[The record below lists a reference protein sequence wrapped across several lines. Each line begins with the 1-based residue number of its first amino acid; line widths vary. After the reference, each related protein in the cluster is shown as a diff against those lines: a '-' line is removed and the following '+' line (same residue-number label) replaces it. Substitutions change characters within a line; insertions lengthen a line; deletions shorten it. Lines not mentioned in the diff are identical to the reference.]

1 MSAQYEAL
9 ATKARAMYGRRLRR
23 AELARIARLGSVQEV
38 LAELC
43 QQPAW
48 AQAAQALAGEP
59 LVTRA
64 RLEDALRGQVRQ
76 EGLRLASFLP
86 QKDWPLMD
94 FPVRRAELER
104 ILAALRRL
112 HAGLY
117 RETEELPRAYVSRA
131 RVDLEKLRQ
140 CTDFNGLVDATQ
152 GSIFHDALNRLRA
165 GETLPDYGITEALL
179 WSVYYRYTLQLVARR
194 YAGDTRRLLEQSVG
208 SQVDMLNIMNILR
221 MKQYFPE
228 EDDFLPVLLPNHYKV
243 RPEQIRA
250 MCSAPTAQAVMEMV
264 EATPYAS
271 AFRGAAPE
279 ELQNRYGAVLYQL
292 SRRQLRMGK
301 PSVYTA
307 VAYLNLRELELRAVV
322 SAVETVKYQQDL
334 NPALLEFLDD

>member
-1 MSAQYEAL
+1 MNARTLLRGKHMGDAMAGMDFKIPTVMTSEELMEKAFHRASKIRKNGTNALDAKKKTAL
-9 ATKARAMYGRRLRR
+9 AK
-23 AELARIARLGSVQEV
+23 
-38 LAELC
+38 
-43 QQPAW
+43 
-48 AQAAQALAGEP
+48 
-59 LVTRA
+59 VT
-64 RLEDALRGQVRQ
+64 
-76 EGLRLASFLP
+76 ASG
-86 QKDWPLMD
+86 DI
-94 FPVRRAELER
+94 VV
-104 ILAALRRL
+104 
-112 HAGLY
+112 
-117 RETEELPRAYVSRA
+117 T
-131 RVDLEKLRQ
+131 
-140 CTDFNGLVDATQ
+140 
-152 GSIFHDALNRLRA
+152 ALNGYVERFPRL
-165 GETLPDYGITEALL
+165 D
-179 WSVYYRYTLQLVARR
+179 
-194 YAGDTRRLLEQSVG
+194 
-208 SQVDMLNIMNILR
+208 
-221 MKQYFPE
+221 K